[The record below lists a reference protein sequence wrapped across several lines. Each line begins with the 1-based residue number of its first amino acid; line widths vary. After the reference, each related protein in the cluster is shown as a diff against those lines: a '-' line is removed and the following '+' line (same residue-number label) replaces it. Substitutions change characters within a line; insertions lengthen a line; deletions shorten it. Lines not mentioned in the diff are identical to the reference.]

1 MGDFLT
7 SQCHMLANKLTML
20 NLNTQTIKVEKAK
33 NELNLQNY
41 RSSVWNNYH
50 KSGMVLTASKREGEA
65 ESGMGEQNNS
75 QKFIDGVKMVGVKR
89 GTSSKLN
96 GIFDTGENELQ
107 LTLIS
112 LLTFKVSSSVWASG
126 CEAVSLLLLWLP
138 VSFWTRAMKSW
149 ACVWM
154 IFGECA

>member
-1 MGDFLT
+1 
-7 SQCHMLANKLTML
+7 
-20 NLNTQTIKVEKAK
+20 
-33 NELNLQNY
+33 
-41 RSSVWNNYH
+41 
-50 KSGMVLTASKREGEA
+50 MVLTASKREGEA

-112 LLTFKVSSSVWASG
+112 LLTFKVSSSV
-126 CEAVSLLLLWLP
+126 
-138 VSFWTRAMKSW
+138 
-149 ACVWM
+149 
-154 IFGECA
+154 